1 MSKRTEVMT
10 HMFIVKHFHSK
21 PCKEFVSGVQDSFG
35 FIECNLLRSGIIMM
49 IPLIRNKRDE
59 CIEDMNRNQGKQD
72 YQDYLLG
79 FIAVLDHCLK
89 EH

>member
-10 HMFIVKHFHSK
+10 HMFIVKRFHSK
-21 PCKEFVSGVQDSFG
+21 PCKEFVAGAQDAFG

-49 IPLIRNKRDE
+49 IPLIRKKRDE